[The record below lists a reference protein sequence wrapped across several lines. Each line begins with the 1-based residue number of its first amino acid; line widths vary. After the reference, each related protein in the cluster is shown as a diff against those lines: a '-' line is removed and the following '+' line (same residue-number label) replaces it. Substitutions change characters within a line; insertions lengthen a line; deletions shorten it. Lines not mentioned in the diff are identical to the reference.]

1 MWSKSALLLTVR
13 VKVQGHR
20 GFTFPIPVWVVDE
33 FLTAL
38 TDLAWVGE
46 RVLMHI
52 PLYQDERARKH
63 LNWVKTISPSGVIE
77 LANKVI
83 KDLRNYKG
91 MDVVDVK
98 TKDVDVKVSLR

>member
-46 RVLMHI
+46 RVLMQI
-52 PLYQDERARKH
+52 PLPQDEKGRKH
-63 LNWVKTISPSGVIE
+63 LNWLKTISPSRVIE
-77 LANKVI
+77 LVNKVS

-98 TKDVDVKVSLR
+98 TKDVQVKVSLR